1 METDIE
7 QEAGE
12 EVILSEPT
20 AHFLRAGGQGPSR

>member
-12 EVILSEPT
+12 EVIISESA
-20 AHFLRAGGQGPSR
+20 AHFLKAGGWRP